1 MVLKKIIEL
10 ICYTS
15 FSIMSILL
23 NGVVPPSYSNLLFVD
38 CEYVINSDYKL
49 WRSSSY
55 SVRLIGPQSISMHID
70 SIGWDDNY
78 IVALQYDI
86 EFGVDDEPDW
96 SKPSYYI
103 IQLEDDTLIGP
114 LSTEEYEN
122 SEYSYLEL
130 KKINT

>member
-1 MVLKKIIEL
+1 MVFNRIIEL

-15 FSIMSILL
+15 LSVISILL
-23 NGVVPPSYSNLLFVD
+23 NGLVPPSYSDLLFVND
-38 CEYVINSDYKL
+38 EYVINSDYKL

-70 SIGWDDNY
+70 SIGWDEEY
-78 IVALQYDI
+78 IVVLQYDYL
-86 EFGVDDEPDW
+86 FGVDDEPNW
-96 SKPSYYI
+96 SKPNYYI

-114 LSTEEYEN
+114 LSPEEYEN